1 MTTVDYYY
9 YFLKDA
15 LRCLAEL
22 ATTTGKWR
30 DGLAVFEIFWSA
42 LRLTR
47 FNGLKNLRKV
57 SS

>member
-1 MTTVDYYY
+1 MTTVDYY

-15 LRCLAEL
+15 LRRLAEL
-22 ATTTGKWR
+22 ATITGKWR
-30 DGLAVFEIFWSA
+30 DGQAISEIFWSA
-42 LRLTR
+42 QRLTR

>member
-1 MTTVDYYY
+1 MTTVDYCY

-15 LRCLAEL
+15 LRRLSEL

-30 DGLAVFEIFWSA
+30 DGQAVFEIFWSA
-42 LRLTR
+42 QRLTR
-47 FNGLKNLRKV
+47 FSGLKNLRKV